1 MRLGDILLMRGLVR
15 STDLEAAVERQ
26 RQQGGRLGENLIAL
40 GFMTTE
46 QLYGVIEDT
55 PVMPRNVAET
65 GISRGMLLGLV
76 LKFMR
81 LQSCETLPELAQ
93 RLCLSHAVI
102 QEILDDATT
111 QKLVHVLGS
120 VSIGVVRYI
129 RYALSD
135 HGRDAAGEAMEQT
148 QYLGPAPVSLSAYQA
163 QVNKQKIS
171 NEVIDVASL
180 RKAFASMVL
189 SDATIRRLVPAISA
203 GRTVL
208 LYGPPGNGK
217 TSVGTRIASLF
228 KDPVFIP
235 FAVEVGGQIIKIYD
249 PSLHKHFLE
258 EKREVQP
265 SANTGVQLET
275 FDARWTACRRPIAMA
290 GGEMTLDMLDLL
302 WDPITKCYDAPLHM
316 KALNGVFL
324 IDDFG
329 RQKVNP
335 TDFLNRW
342 IVPLESRID
351 YLRLNTGI
359 TFMLP
364 FDELVIFST
373 NLEPRDLMDPA
384 FLRRIPYKLQML
396 GPTLDEYRQIFLKAA
411 AMKKI
416 GITQQAFDYIVEQ
429 LTRDNRFQLAAFQ
442 PFFLCDQ
449 VAEVCK
455 CFKLNPEM
463 TVELAADAL
472 ENLYV
477 GIVTDRH

>member
-1 MRLGDILLMRGLVR
+1 MRLGDILLMRGMVR
-15 STDLEAAVERQ
+15 PAELEAAVERQ
-26 RQQGGRLGENLIAL
+26 RQQGGKLGENLIAL

-81 LQSCETLPELAQ
+81 LQSLETLPDLSQ
-93 RLCLSHAVI
+93 RLKLSHSVI
-102 QEILDDATT
+102 QEILDEATT

-120 VSIGVVRYI
+120 VSTGIVRYI

-135 HGRDAAGEAMEQT
+135 NGRDAAGEAMEQT
-148 QYLGPAPVSLSAYQA
+148 QYLGPAPVSLAAYQA
-163 QVNKQKIS
+163 QVSRQKIS

-180 RKAFASMVL
+180 RRAFASMVL
-189 SDATIRRLVPAISA
+189 SDATVRRLVPAISA

-235 FAVEVGGQIIKIYD
+235 FAVEVGGQIIKIFD
-249 PSLHKHFLE
+249 PSLHKHFLDVP
-258 EKREVQP
+258 REVQP
-265 SANTGVQLET
+265 SANTGVQLES
-275 FDARWTACRRPIAMA
+275 FDARWNACRRPIAMA

-411 AMKKI
+411 EMKKI
-416 GITQQAFDYIVEQ
+416 AITQQAFDYIVEQ
-429 LTRDNRFQLAAFQ
+429 LTRDNKFQLAAFQ

-455 CFKLNPEM
+455 CFKLKPEM

-477 GIVTDRH
+477 GIVTDR